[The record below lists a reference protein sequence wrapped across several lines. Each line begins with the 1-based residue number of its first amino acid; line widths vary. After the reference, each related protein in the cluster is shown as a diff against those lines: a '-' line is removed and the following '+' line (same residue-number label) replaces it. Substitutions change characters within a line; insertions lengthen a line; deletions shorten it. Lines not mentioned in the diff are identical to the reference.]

1 MDYYEKKNWNP
12 LCIYKKKL
20 FQREN
25 IIDGLV
31 MTRQFL
37 FVMTAY

>member
-1 MDYYEKKNWNP
+1 MRKKTGIR
-12 LCIYKKKL
+12 CTFIKKKL
-20 FQREN
+20 FQRED
-25 IIDGLV
+25 IIDGLA

>member
-1 MDYYEKKNWNP
+1 MDYYEKKTG
-12 LCIYKKKL
+12 IRRAFIKKKL
-20 FQREN
+20 FQRED

-31 MTRQFL
+31 MARQFL